1 MQQEGD
7 KYKWDTRSR
16 CAQSSPS
23 SLAEMHPQEDEE
35 MESTISVDALDNN
48 LHGHDKYVKA
58 WEVHVNVLDVTTS
71 IIFNIHTP

>member
-16 CAQSSPS
+16 CAQSSSS
-23 SLAEMHPQEDEE
+23 SLVEMHPQEDEG

-48 LHGHDKYVKA
+48 WHGHDKYVKA
-58 WEVHVNVLDVTTS
+58 
-71 IIFNIHTP
+71 